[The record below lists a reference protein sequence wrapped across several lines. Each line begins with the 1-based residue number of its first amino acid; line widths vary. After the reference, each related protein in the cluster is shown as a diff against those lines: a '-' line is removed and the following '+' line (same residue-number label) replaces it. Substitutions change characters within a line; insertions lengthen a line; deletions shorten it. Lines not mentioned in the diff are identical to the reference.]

1 MKFRRLNLQIV
12 AVLQL
17 PLLSWLEKQRR
28 QETATCGEVEDE
40 PLDKPSTTRA
50 I

>member
-1 MKFRRLNLQIV
+1 MNFRRLNLQVV
-12 AVLQL
+12 AVPQM
-17 PLLSWLEKQRR
+17 PLLSWLERQRR
-28 QETATCGEVEDE
+28 QETATCGDVEDE